1 MPKRNEVIS
10 LRVIRSNGGES
21 YRMNQLSFFEDIDE
35 KEMRRLV
42 VKELK
47 NYKALCVRMK
57 NQEEQAKA
65 GCIVLFPKM
74 KGDDKNHEIRFKQ
87 IERTLQNALDKDQRQ
102 IIELKYLGNEKVK
115 DSYVYNELMMRRD
128 NFYENKK
135 VAIRLIATALGI
147 I

>member
-1 MPKRNEVIS
+1 
-10 LRVIRSNGGES
+10 
-21 YRMNQLSFFEDIDE
+21 MNQLSFFEDIDE

-57 NQEEQAKA
+57 NQEEQAQA
-65 GCIVLFPKM
+65 GCVVLFPKM

-135 VAIRLIATALGI
+135 SAIKLIATALGI

>member
-1 MPKRNEVIS
+1 
-10 LRVIRSNGGES
+10 
-21 YRMNQLSFFEDIDE
+21 MNQLSFFEDIDE

-47 NYKALCVRMK
+47 NYKALCVRIK
-57 NQEEQAKA
+57 NQEEQAQA
-65 GCIVLFPKM
+65 GCAVLFPKI

-128 NFYENKK
+128 KFYENKK
-135 VAIRLIATALGI
+135 SAIWLIATALGI

>member
-1 MPKRNEVIS
+1 
-10 LRVIRSNGGES
+10 
-21 YRMNQLSFFEDIDE
+21 MNQLSFFEDIDE

-57 NQEEQAKA
+57 NQEEQAQA
-65 GCIVLFPKM
+65 GCAVLFPKM

-87 IERTLQNALDKDQRQ
+87 IDRALQNALDKDQRQ

-128 NFYENKK
+128 KFYENKK
-135 VAIRLIATALGI
+135 SAIWLIATALGI

>member
-1 MPKRNEVIS
+1 
-10 LRVIRSNGGES
+10 
-21 YRMNQLSFFEDIDE
+21 MNQLSFFEDIDE

-57 NQEEQAKA
+57 NQEEQAQA
-65 GCIVLFPKM
+65 GCVVLFPKM
-74 KGDDKNHEIRFKQ
+74 KGDDKNHAIRFKQ

>member
-1 MPKRNEVIS
+1 
-10 LRVIRSNGGES
+10 
-21 YRMNQLSFFEDIDE
+21 MNQLSFFEDIDE

-42 VKELK
+42 VRELK

-57 NQEEQAKA
+57 NQEEQAQA
-65 GCIVLFPKM
+65 GCVVLFPKM
-74 KGDDKNHEIRFKQ
+74 KGDEKNHEIRFKQ
-87 IERTLQNALDKDQRQ
+87 IERTLKHALDNDQRQ

-128 NFYENKK
+128 KFYENKK
-135 VAIRLIATALGI
+135 SAIWLIATALGI

>member
-1 MPKRNEVIS
+1 MNVMRWEEIKHH
-10 LRVIRSNGGES
+10 
-21 YRMNQLSFFEDIDE
+21 MNQLSFFEDIDE

-57 NQEEQAKA
+57 NQEEQAQA
-65 GCIVLFPKM
+65 GCVVLFPKM

-87 IERTLQNALDKDQRQ
+87 IERTLQNALDEDERR
-102 IIELKYLGNEKVK
+102 IIEIKYLGNQKVK
-115 DSYVYNELMMRRD
+115 DSFVYNELLIKRD
-128 NFYENKK
+128 SFYQKK
-135 VAIRLIATALGI
+135 KSAIQLIATALGI

>member
-1 MPKRNEVIS
+1 
-10 LRVIRSNGGES
+10 
-21 YRMNQLSFFEDIDE
+21 MNQLPFLEDIDE
-35 KEMRRLV
+35 KEMHRLV
-42 VKELK
+42 VKGLK

-57 NQEEQAKA
+57 NAQA
-65 GCIVLFPKM
+65 GGIVLFTKM
-74 KGDDKNHEIRFKQ
+74 EGDDKNHEIRFKQ

-115 DSYVYNELMMRRD
+115 DSYVYNELMIRRD

-135 VAIRLIATALGI
+135 VAIHLIATALGI

>member
-1 MPKRNEVIS
+1 
-10 LRVIRSNGGES
+10 
-21 YRMNQLSFFEDIDE
+21 MNQLSFFEDIDE

-57 NQEEQAKA
+57 NQKEQAQA
-65 GCIVLFPKM
+65 GCVVLFPKM

-87 IERTLQNALDKDQRQ
+87 IERTLQYALDKEQRQ

-128 NFYENKK
+128 KFYENKK
-135 VAIRLIATALGI
+135 SAVRLIAMALGI

>member
-1 MPKRNEVIS
+1 
-10 LRVIRSNGGES
+10 
-21 YRMNQLSFFEDIDE
+21 MNQLSFFEDIDE

-57 NQEEQAKA
+57 NQEEQAQV
-65 GCIVLFPKM
+65 GCVVLFPKM
-74 KGDDKNHEIRFKQ
+74 KGDDKNHEVRFKQ
-87 IERTLQNALDKDQRQ
+87 IERTLHYALDEDQRQ

-135 VAIRLIATALGI
+135 NAIRLIATALGI